1 MTNKFGNFSTFFILT
16 DCDFFKNII
25 SEKNFRRSFSDSCR
39 WYAARLAFTYTSAV
53 MSMIGF
59 ILGLGDRHGENLLL
73 DLINGD
79 AIHVDFNLLFNKG
92 ENLNVPE
99 VRRFP

>member
-1 MTNKFGNFSTFFILT
+1 MNLFLFVIYENG
-16 DCDFFKNII
+16 CYFFKGT
-25 SEKNFRRSFSDSCR
+25 SRRSFPDSCR

-53 MSMIGF
+53 MSMVGF

-73 DLINGD
+73 DLMNGD

-99 VRRFP
+99 V